1 MFELLCVW
9 VGAFV
14 SAAMSVQ
21 IPPTPVYTSILVY
34 TLSILEL
41 SSPTREEKLE
51 ADHLQNLSLCAQF
64 QNTQEWFQ
72 NY

>member
-14 SAAMSVQ
+14 SATMSVQ
-21 IPPTPVYTSILVY
+21 IPPTAMYASILVY
-34 TLSILEL
+34 ALSILEL
-41 SSPTREEKLE
+41 SSPIREEKLE
-51 ADHLQNLSLCAQF
+51 ADHLQYLSLRAQF